1 MASLGMYDGY
11 DSYNESGS
19 SGEDE
24 ENQPYQ
30 SGQKLPFNDM
40 GYRQDVQ
47 QVASKPNRFRFM
59 NGRDGMGMCT
69 HTHTQM
75 YAHACKYTHTH
86 TRIHEWKMWY
96 GHTNTHE

>member
-30 SGQKLPFNDM
+30 SGQKVPFSDSV
-40 GYRQDVQ
+40 YHQTYQ
-47 QVASKPNRFRFM
+47 QTVGKPNRFRFM
-59 NGRDGMGMCT
+59 NGRDGMGS
-69 HTHTQM
+69 
-75 YAHACKYTHTH
+75 
-86 TRIHEWKMWY
+86 
-96 GHTNTHE
+96 